1 MDIDPMLS
9 IITLN
14 MNDLNT
20 PIERQRLSEQ
30 IQKHNLIVCFLQE
43 ATLNIKLDRLKVKRQ
58 RKIYHSITNQKK
70 AGVTLFQT
78 MQTLE

>member
-1 MDIDPMLS
+1 MDIDPMIS
-9 IITLN
+9 TITLN

-43 ATLNIKLDRLKVKRQ
+43 ASLNIKLDRLKVKR
-58 RKIYHSITNQKK
+58 
-70 AGVTLFQT
+70 
-78 MQTLE
+78 